1 MSTMAPIPASSHYV
15 NCVHCQ
21 APFNAMTTMWC
32 SCLVSERSLV
42 CPACLKCFCR
52 APVPYKQAFWQ
63 NAPATLLERKRQEHE
78 NAAASPR
85 PLPAGTVV
93 RRPLILVVDDEAA
106 IVRLAIRAIKGLG
119 YGVLWTDNGADALD
133 LVRAHRPDLVL
144 TDVLMPRVDGRE
156 LCRQIKNDPVF
167 HATKVIIM
175 TGVYTAA
182 RDVQLGRSEY
192 GVDDYLAKPIDFVE
206 LGLLLRKHTDAA
218 ITTP

>member
-1 MSTMAPIPASSHYV
+1 MPPTSPASHYV
-15 NCVHCQ
+15 NCTHCQ
-21 APFNAMTTMWC
+21 APYNAMATMWC

-52 APVPYKQAFWQ
+52 VPGDYKEQFWKMAP
-63 NAPATLLERKRQEHE
+63 PALLERKQQEHVS
-78 NAAASPR
+78 AATLPR
-85 PLPAGTVV
+85 PLPAGAVV

-133 LVRAHRPDLVL
+133 LIKAHRPDLVL

-156 LCRQIKNDPVF
+156 LCRQIKHDPVLRT
-167 HATKVIIM
+167 TKVIIM

-218 ITTP
+218 IAAT